1 MIIRSKPSMGR
12 PALALV
18 GLITISTA
26 SVQAEGTLGLSE
38 VVIAVD
44 KVPKLV
50 SEINAELGKA
60 QLKAED
66 VTCIGARHGNHW
78 TFLGG
83 ARAAPYECRIGQRT
97 LMIAAERIY
106 LDARGGALGDL
117 DTADPKQASSFRESN
132 FRWTW
137 TP

>member
-1 MIIRSKPSMGR
+1 MIIRSKPSMR
-12 PALALV
+12 QAALALV
-18 GLITISTA
+18 GLITIPTA
-26 SVQAEGTLGLSE
+26 PVQADGTLGLGE
-38 VVIAVD
+38 VLIAVD

-60 QLKAED
+60 QLKAEN
-66 VTCIGARHGNHW
+66 VTCIGARHGNLW

-97 LMIAAERIY
+97 LVIAADRIY
-106 LDARGGALGDL
+106 LDSHGKVLGDL
-117 DTADPKQASSFRESN
+117 DKADPKQVSSFRESN